1 MWSDLLMCINI
12 DVLKCSLGILSE
24 SQMTEVGKT
33 EHPLPTERTVELQ
46 EHYQPEITTP
56 VKELMHQHRIVSE
69 VLDDNKLL
77 VEQKNLSVEN
87 QTSKDS
93 NLNEVIMEHDGVE
106 YSQTKS
112 GDTSHRT
119 NKLAYQYKWKGIDP
133 VLFFKDDAVI
143 KNIVSFFGI
152 EESFSLKG
160 CLVTRS
166 TDNARRIYYISK
178 QVREILELNAQV
190 GEQIKIAS
198 VGVKMFVS
206 APIRQ
211 FNLPF
216 DLLQGIYAF

>member
-112 GDTSHRT
+112 GDTSHST

-133 VLFFKDDAVI
+133 VLFF